1 MGIGAV
7 VVSSFGYLLLLFG
20 VAYWAEQKSGKSIT
34 LLKPYIYALSM
45 AVYCTAWT
53 FYGSIGRAAEI
64 GPDYLAIYIGPTI
77 AAPLWFLVLKKII
90 RICKAQRITSIAD
103 FISSRYGKNTSL
115 GTLAT
120 IVCVLGVIPYISLQ
134 IKAIAVSFEFL
145 TQANSAS
152 SKHNFWQISFFENTP
167 FWITVLLAIFII
179 IFGTRKIDSTE
190 KHKGMVTAVAFESI
204 IKLVA
209 FLAGGIFIVF
219 FLFNGFEDV
228 FFQASAIETLKETFV
243 FNADKGYAD
252 WFAMCFL
259 SMLAVL
265 LLPRQFQVAV
275 VENVD
280 EKHLNKA
287 VWLFPLYLFAI
298 NIFVLPIAMA
308 GKLYFAST
316 SLDADFSILS
326 LPFFNNNTAL
336 SLLVYIG
343 GFSAATGMIIVE
355 TIALSVMLSNN
366 LLIPLILK
374 INFLKEKFVI
384 NVESSI
390 KFIRRLSII
399 LILLLAYTY
408 FTEVA
413 ESYSLV
419 ATGLISFAAVA
430 QFAPAVIGGMYWRR
444 ANKAGALMGILSGFV
459 IWFYTLVI
467 PAIIGA
473 GLLSTDILTNGLF
486 GIGLFK
492 PNELF
497 GLNTFSPLTHS
508 FFWSILINVA
518 CYIIGSLYIKAG
530 NQEEIQAEL
539 FVNVF
544 KYNAAYETSVN
555 RTGRIKYNEIK
566 YLLEQFLG
574 VQRTQRLLDNFR
586 RNYDLNFKTEDAY
599 ADQRLLTHS
608 EKVLSGVIGSASAR
622 ILIESVVKEEEISLN
637 EVVEIIKESQQLISL
652 NKELQQKSIEL
663 KKASDAL
670 AFANQQMKET
680 DVIKDEFL
688 YTITH
693 ELRTPLTSIRAF
705 SEILFDNPE
714 IDAQQR
720 QHFLGTMIK
729 EIERLSR
736 LITQVLDLEKLE
748 SGKQDLNLQQVNIAE
763 LINEAIASFSQFIK
777 DKNIL
782 IANQVVADLPLV
794 ELDKDLMTRVV
805 QNLVSNA
812 IKYVN
817 KENGKIIVSI
827 VKAEKNIEISIK
839 DNGSGI
845 DEKHINYIFNKFYQI
860 QHLRTKNEG
869 SGLGLAISK
878 KIIELHKGR
887 IWVKNEKEAGASFS
901 FTIPVKS

>member
-1 MGIGAV
+1 MGIGLV
-7 VVSSFGYLLLLFG
+7 VISSFGYLLLLFG
-20 VAYWAEQKSGKSIT
+20 VAYWAEKKSGSSMAG
-34 LLKPYIYALSM
+34 LKPYIYALSM

-53 FYGSIGRAAEI
+53 FYGSIGRAADT
-64 GPDYLAIYIGPTI
+64 GPDFLAIYIGPTI

-103 FISSRYGKNTSL
+103 FISSRYGKSASL

-120 IVCVLGVIPYISLQ
+120 IVCILGVIPYISLQ
-134 IKAIAVSFEFL
+134 IKAIAISFEFL
-145 TQANSAS
+145 TQTSSTAS
-152 SKHNFWQISFFENTP
+152 QHNLWQASLFENTP

-179 IFGTRKIDSTE
+179 IFGTRRIDSTE
-190 KHKGMVTAVAFESI
+190 QHKGMVTAVAFESI

-219 FLFNGFEDV
+219 FLFNGFDDV
-228 FFQASAIETLKETFV
+228 FIQASAIETLKETFV
-243 FNADKGYAD
+243 FNPENGYAD
-252 WFAMCFL
+252 WFAMCIL
-259 SMLAVL
+259 SMLAIL
-265 LLPRQFQVAV
+265 LLPRQFQVSV

-326 LPFFNNNTAL
+326 LPFFNNNSAL
-336 SLLVYIG
+336 ALLVYIG

-374 INFLKEKFVI
+374 LSFLKNKFII

-399 LILLLAYTY
+399 LILLLAYAY

-444 ANKAGALMGILSGFV
+444 ANKVGALMGISAGFL
-459 IWFYTLVI
+459 IWFFTLII
-467 PAIIGA
+467 PAIVGT
-473 GLLSTDILTNGLF
+473 GLLSSDILTNGLF
-486 GIGLFK
+486 GLSLLK
-492 PNELF
+492 PDELL
-497 GLNTFSPLTHS
+497 GLNTFTPLTHS
-508 FFWSILINVA
+508 FFWSLTINIT
-518 CYIIGSLYIKAG
+518 CYIAGSLYIKPG

-544 KYNAAYETSVN
+544 NYNAAYEASVN
-555 RTGRIKYNEIK
+555 RTGRIKYFEIE

-574 VQRTQRLLDNFR
+574 VERTKKLLND
-586 RNYDLNFKTEDAY
+586 FKHKYSLTSKIQDTY

-622 ILIESVVKEEEISLN
+622 ILIESIVKEEEISLN

-652 NKELQQKSIEL
+652 NKELNQKSAEL
-663 KKASDAL
+663 KKASEAL
-670 AFANQQMKET
+670 AFANQQMKEA

-705 SEILFDNPE
+705 SEILFDNPG
-714 IDAQQR
+714 IDTQQR
-720 QHFLGTMIK
+720 QQFLGTMIK

-748 SGKQDLNLQQVNIAE
+748 SGKQDLNFQKLNISE
-763 LINEAIASFSQFIK
+763 LINEVIASFSQIIK
-777 DKNIL
+777 DKGISL
-782 IANQVVADLPLV
+782 EKLDIEELPLI
-794 ELDKDLMTRVV
+794 EADKDLLIRVI

-812 IKYVN
+812 IKYVDQDY
-817 KENGKIIVSI
+817 GKILI
-827 VKAEKNIEISIK
+827 NIARKEENVEILIK

-845 DEKHINYIFNKFYQI
+845 AEKHIHYVFNKFYQI
-860 QHLRTKNEG
+860 QHLKAKNDG

-878 KIIELHKGR
+878 RIVELHKGE
-887 IWVKNEKEAGASFS
+887 IWVENGKESGAIFS
-901 FTIPVKS
+901 FNIPIKH

>member
-1 MGIGAV
+1 MSLGLV
-7 VVSSFGYLLLLFG
+7 VISSFGYLLLLFG
-20 VAYWAEQKSGKSIT
+20 VAYWAEKKSGESMAG
-34 LLKPYIYALSM
+34 LRPYIYALSM

-53 FYGSIGRAAEI
+53 FYGSIGRAAET
-64 GPDYLAIYIGPTI
+64 GPDFLAIYIGPTI

-103 FISSRYGKNTSL
+103 FISSRYGKNTAL
-115 GTLAT
+115 GTLVT

-134 IKAIAVSFEFL
+134 IKAIAISFEFL
-145 TQANSAS
+145 TQTSSTNSA
-152 SKHNFWQISFFENTP
+152 HNFWQISFFENTP
-167 FWITVLLAIFII
+167 FWITALLAIFII

-219 FLFNGFEDV
+219 FLFNGFDDI
-228 FFQASAIETLKETFV
+228 FIQASAIETLKETFI
-243 FNADKGYAD
+243 FNPENGYAD
-252 WFAMCFL
+252 WFAMCVL
-259 SMLAVL
+259 SMLAIL

-308 GKLYFAST
+308 GKLYFAT
-316 SLDADFSILS
+316 ESLDADFSILS
-326 LPFFNNNTAL
+326 LPFFNNHTAL
-336 SLLVYIG
+336 ALLVYIG

-374 INFLKEKFVI
+374 INFIKDKFII

-399 LILLLAYTY
+399 LILLLAYAY

-419 ATGLISFAAVA
+419 VTGLISFAAVS
-430 QFAPAVIGGMYWRR
+430 QFAPAVIGGIYWQR
-444 ANKAGALMGILSGFV
+444 ANKAGALLGILSGFLV
-459 IWFYTLVI
+459 WFYTLII
-467 PAIIGA
+467 PAIVGA
-473 GLLSTDILTNGLF
+473 GLLSTEILTEGLF
-486 GIGLFK
+486 GITLLK

-497 GLNTFSPLTHS
+497 GLQAFTPLTHS
-508 FFWSILINVA
+508 FFWSLSINITF
-518 CYIIGSLYIKAG
+518 YIVGSLYVKSG
-530 NQEEIQAEL
+530 NQEDIQAAL

-544 KYNAAYETSVN
+544 KYNTAYETSVS
-555 RTGRIKYNEIK
+555 RTGRIKYDEIK

-574 VQRTQRLLDNFR
+574 TQRTKRLLDNFKE
-586 RNYDLNFKTEDAY
+586 NYNLSFKTEDAY

-652 NKELQQKSIEL
+652 NKELKQKSAEL
-663 KKASDAL
+663 KKASDSLAL
-670 AFANQQMKET
+670 ANQQMKEA

-714 IDAQQR
+714 IDTQQR
-720 QHFLGTMIK
+720 QQFLGTMIK

-748 SGKQDLNLQQVNIAE
+748 SGKQDLNLQQINIAE
-763 LINEAIASFSQFIK
+763 LINEAVAPFYQLIK
-777 DKNIL
+777 DKDISL
-782 IANQVVADLPLV
+782 EKVDAGQCPLV
-794 ELDKDLMTRVV
+794 EVDKDLMTRVI

-812 IKYVN
+812 IKYVD
-817 KENGKIIVSI
+817 KEHGKIIIGI
-827 VKAEKNIEISIK
+827 VNKGENVEISVK

-845 DEKHINYIFNKFYQI
+845 DEKHIHYIFNKFYQI
-860 QHLRTKNEG
+860 QHLKAKNEG

-878 KIIELHKGR
+878 RIIELHKGK
-887 IWVKNEKEAGASFS
+887 IWVENDKDSGVSFS
-901 FTIPVKS
+901 FIIPIKH

>member
-1 MGIGAV
+1 MGIGLV
-7 VVSSFGYLLLLFG
+7 VISSFGYLLLLFG
-20 VAYWAEQKSGKSIT
+20 VAYWAEKKSGSSMAA
-34 LLKPYIYALSM
+34 LRPYIYALSM

-53 FYGSIGRAAEI
+53 FYGSIGRAAET
-64 GPDYLAIYIGPTI
+64 GPDFLAIYIGPTI

-90 RICKAQRITSIAD
+90 RICKVQRITSIAD
-103 FISSRYGKNTSL
+103 FISSRYGKNTAL
-115 GTLAT
+115 GTLVT

-134 IKAIAVSFEFL
+134 IKAIAISFEFL
-145 TQANSAS
+145 TQTSSANSLQ
-152 SKHNFWQISFFENTP
+152 NFWRISFFENTP
-167 FWITVLLAIFII
+167 LWITVLLAIFII

-204 IKLVA
+204 IKLIA

-219 FLFNGFEDV
+219 FLFNGLGDLFI
-228 FFQASAIETLKETFV
+228 QASSIKALKETFV
-243 FNADKGYAD
+243 FTPKNGYAD
-252 WFAMCFL
+252 WFAMCVL

-308 GKLYFAST
+308 GKIYFAT
-316 SLDADFSILS
+316 ESLDADFSILS
-326 LPFFNNNTAL
+326 LPFLNNHPAL
-336 SLLVYIG
+336 ALLVYIG

-374 INFLKEKFVI
+374 VSFLKDKFII
-384 NVESSI
+384 NVENSI

-399 LILLLAYTY
+399 LILLLAYAY

-444 ANKAGALMGILSGFV
+444 ANKVGALMGISAGFL
-459 IWFYTLVI
+459 IWFYTLII
-467 PAIIGA
+467 PAIVGA
-473 GLLSTDILTNGLF
+473 GLLSTGILTDGLF
-486 GIGLFK
+486 GIHLLK

-497 GLNTFSPLTHS
+497 GLDTFTPLTHS
-508 FFWSILINVA
+508 FFWSLLFNITFYVA
-518 CYIIGSLYIKAG
+518 GSLYIKAG

-539 FVNVF
+539 FINVF

-574 VQRTQRLLDNFR
+574 SQRTKRLLDNFKE
-586 RNYDLNFKTEDAY
+586 NYHLSFKTEDAY

-622 ILIESVVKEEEISLN
+622 ILIESVVKEEEISLTG
-637 EVVEIIKESQQLISL
+637 VVEIIKESQQLISL
-652 NKELQQKSIEL
+652 NKELKQKSAEL

-670 AFANQQMKET
+670 ALANQQMKEA
-680 DVIKDEFL
+680 DEIKDEFL

-705 SEILFDNPE
+705 SEILFDNPD
-714 IDAQQR
+714 IDTPQR
-720 QHFLGTMIK
+720 QQFLGTMIK

-748 SGKQDLNLQQVNIAE
+748 SGKQSLKHQEINISDF
-763 LINEAIASFSQFIK
+763 ITEAISPFSQLIK
-777 DKNIL
+777 DKSISLEKQNIT
-782 IANQVVADLPLV
+782 DLPLIKV
-794 ELDKDLMTRVV
+794 DKDLMTRVI

-812 IKYVN
+812 IKYVD
-817 KENGKIIVSI
+817 KDHGEIRISISKKGENIEVSI
-827 VKAEKNIEISIK
+827 R
-839 DNGSGI
+839 DNGLGI
-845 DEKHINYIFNKFYQI
+845 DEKHIPYIFNKFYQI
-860 QHLRTKNEG
+860 QHLNDRHEG

-878 KIIELHKGR
+878 KIIELHKGK
-887 IWVKNEKEAGASFS
+887 IVVENQEESGANFS
-901 FTIPVKS
+901 FTIPIKH

>member
-1 MGIGAV
+1 MGIGLV
-7 VVSSFGYLLLLFG
+7 VASSFGYLLLLFG
-20 VAYWAEQKSGKSIT
+20 VAYWAEKKSGKSMAG
-34 LLKPYIYALSM
+34 LKPYIYALSM

-53 FYGSIGRAAEI
+53 FYGSIGRAAET
-64 GPDYLAIYIGPTI
+64 GPDFLAIYIGPTI

-120 IVCVLGVIPYISLQ
+120 IVCILGVIPYISLQ
-134 IKAIAVSFEFL
+134 IKAIAISFEFL
-145 TQANSAS
+145 TQTS
-152 SKHNFWQISFFENTP
+152 SLDNQHNFWQISFFENTP
-167 FWITVLLAIFII
+167 LWITILLAIFII

-219 FLFNGFEDV
+219 FLFNGFDDI
-228 FFQASAIETLKETFV
+228 FIKASAIETLKETFV
-243 FNADKGYAD
+243 FNHANGYAD
-252 WFAMCFL
+252 WFAMCIL

-308 GKLYFAST
+308 GKLYFAT
-316 SLDADFSILS
+316 ESLDADFSVLS

-336 SLLVYIG
+336 ALLVYIG

-374 INFLKEKFVI
+374 INFFKEKFII

-444 ANKAGALMGILSGFV
+444 ANKTGALLGISVGFL

-467 PAIIGA
+467 PAIVGA
-473 GLLSTDILTNGLF
+473 GLLSSDILTNGLF
-486 GIGLFK
+486 GIALLK

-497 GLNTFSPLTHS
+497 GLNTFTPLTHS
-508 FFWSILINVA
+508 FFWSLFLNIT
-518 CYIIGSLYIKAG
+518 CYIVGSLYIKAG

-544 KYNAAYETSVN
+544 NYNTAYETSVN
-555 RTGRIKYNEIK
+555 RTGRIRYDEIK

-574 VQRTQRLLDNFR
+574 IERTKRLLDNFR
-586 RNYDLNFKTEDAY
+586 ENYDLSFKTEDTY

-652 NKELQQKSIEL
+652 NKELQQKSGEL

-670 AFANQQMKET
+670 ALANQQMKEA
-680 DVIKDEFL
+680 DIMKDEFL

-714 IDAQQR
+714 IDIQQR
-720 QHFLGTMIK
+720 QQFLGTMIK

-748 SGKQDLNLQQVNIAE
+748 SGKQDLNLQQINISE
-763 LINEAIASFSQFIK
+763 LINEAITSFSQLIK
-777 DKNIL
+777 EKGISLEQLYRNE
-782 IANQVVADLPLV
+782 LPLI
-794 ELDKDLMTRVV
+794 EADKDLMIRVI

-812 IKYVN
+812 IRYVG
-817 KENGKIIVSI
+817 KENGRIVISI
-827 VKAEKNIEISIK
+827 AKKEENVEISIK

-845 DEKHINYIFNKFYQI
+845 DEKHIHYIFNKFYQI
-860 QHLRTKNEG
+860 QHLKAKNEG

-878 KIIELHKGR
+878 RIIELHKGK
-887 IWVKNEKEAGASFS
+887 IWVKNEKESGANFS
-901 FTIPVKS
+901 FIIPIER